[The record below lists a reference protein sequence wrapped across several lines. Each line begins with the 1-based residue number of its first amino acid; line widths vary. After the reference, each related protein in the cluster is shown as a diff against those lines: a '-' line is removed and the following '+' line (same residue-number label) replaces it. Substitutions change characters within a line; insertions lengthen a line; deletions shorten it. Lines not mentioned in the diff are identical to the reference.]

1 MIYREDIKS
10 FIFFRALSDP
20 RPQRKRNFSID
31 AFPADALNQRKG
43 KELEGAMEVGSVV
56 RVLRDFLTL
65 NEAQ

>member
-1 MIYREDIKS
+1 MYLFCKFPPSPSIVTS
-10 FIFFRALSDP
+10 FM
-20 RPQRKRNFSID
+20 
-31 AFPADALNQRKG
+31 DALDQRKG